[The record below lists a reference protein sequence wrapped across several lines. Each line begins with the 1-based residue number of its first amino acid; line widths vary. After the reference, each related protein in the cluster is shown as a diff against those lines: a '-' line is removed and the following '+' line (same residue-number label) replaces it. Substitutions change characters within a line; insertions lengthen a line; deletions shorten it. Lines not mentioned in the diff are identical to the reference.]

1 MESLRIHFE
10 KYFMKKRSIY
20 IHIWGKLIPIYGTKS
35 NLYFIIT
42 VKFLLVKIWR
52 LELYYILHKQSMGYG
67 VFFAYFLLI
76 LRDQLYQHGQVM
88 LPHPP
93 KLNSKKYLFPFV
105 LKQILKVKLF
115 FFGDLKDTHHAKKL
129 PKEYGSTPSYFCY
142 I

>member
-1 MESLRIHFE
+1 MESVRIHFE

-20 IHIWGKLIPIYGTKS
+20 NLISGKVIPIYGTKF

-42 VKFLLVKIWR
+42 MKFSLLKIWR
-52 LELYYILHKQSMGYG
+52 LELYYFLHKQSMEYD

-93 KLNSKKYLFPFV
+93 KLDSKKYLFPFV
-105 LKQILKVKLF
+105 IK
-115 FFGDLKDTHHAKKL
+115 
-129 PKEYGSTPSYFCY
+129 
-142 I
+142 

>member
-1 MESLRIHFE
+1 MESLRIYYE
-10 KYFMKKRSIY
+10 KYFMMKQSIY
-20 IHIWGKLIPIYGTKS
+20 NLISGKLIPIYGTKF

-42 VKFLLVKIWR
+42 VKFLLVKFWR
-52 LELYYILHKQSMGYG
+52 LELYHFLHKQSMGYG

-88 LPHPP
+88 LPHPL

-129 PKEYGSTPSYFCY
+129 PEEYGLTPSYFCY